1 MKIVS
6 SIKKICPK
14 CKLVKRK
21 GRLYIICLNVKHKQK
36 QA

>member
-21 GRLYIICLNVKHKQK
+21 GRLYIICSNVKHKQR
-36 QA
+36 QS

>member
-14 CKLVKRK
+14 CQMVKRK
-21 GRLYIICLNVKHKQK
+21 GRLYIICSNVKHKQK